1 MRALRSLVPV
11 FLVAVVLALASWG
24 VAPDVAAAQ
33 QLPEVTA
40 AVQALGPNRPD
51 VAPSIERELAV
62 LERPAD
68 VTARPALTESLIRDV
83 STARTTDH
91 VSAGY
96 AVDESPNTPRLARA
110 WRDPDR

>member
-24 VAPDVAAAQ
+24 VVPDTAEAQ

-40 AVQALGPNRPD
+40 TVQALDPNGPA
-51 VAPSIERELAV
+51 VAPSIEHELAA
-62 LERPAD
+62 LERAAH
-68 VTARPALTESLIRDV
+68 VTARPAVTESLIRDV
-83 STARTTDH
+83 STARATDH
-91 VSAGY
+91 ESAGY
-96 AVDESPNTPRLARA
+96 AVDEPPNTPRLARA